1 MKGLVRV
8 QRFIGRGARGLRE
21 LALLVLLW
29 IGYTVVRAT
38 AGTDVDAANG
48 SALKIL
54 GLERTLHMNIEQSLD
69 HWAAGVRGV
78 EVVASFWY
86 ASLHLVVTGS
96 VLLWLY
102 LRHPDAYRPL
112 RRALVIATGVALVCY
127 LALPTAPPRLLPGY
141 VDILQHTA
149 DVGWWPGAGGK
160 GSVPTNELAAFPSMH
175 AGWSLWVGLALFVA
189 ARRPAMRWI
198 GACYALGTAA
208 VVVLTGNHWILDVVV
223 GWVAVAVPAVWLLRR
238 AALPTDRSG
247 EPREHEERVPT
258 PRAAVGSDGTV
269 GPAGFEPATSAV

>member
-1 MKGLVRV
+1 MRGVIGV
-8 QRFIGRGARGLRE
+8 QALIGRGARGLRE

-38 AGTDVDAANG
+38 AGTDVHAAHG
-48 SALKIL
+48 SALGIL
-54 GLERTLHMNIEQSLD
+54 GIERTLHIDVEQALD

-86 ASLHLVVTGS
+86 ASLHLVVTGT

-141 VDILQHTA
+141 TDILQRTA
-149 DVGWWPGAGGK
+149 DVGWWPGAGAA

-175 AGWSLWVGLALFVA
+175 AGWSLWVGLALVVA
-189 ARRPAMRWI
+189 ARTPAVRWL
-198 GACYALGTAA
+198 GGCYALGTAA
-208 VVVLTGNHWILDVVV
+208 VVVLTGNHWILDVVA
-223 GWVAVAVPAVWLLRR
+223 GWVAVAVPALWLLRR
-238 AALPTDRSG
+238 ADLRTDRPE
-247 EPREHEERVPT
+247 EPREHDDLVPA
-258 PRAAVGSDGTV
+258 PGAAADDAV